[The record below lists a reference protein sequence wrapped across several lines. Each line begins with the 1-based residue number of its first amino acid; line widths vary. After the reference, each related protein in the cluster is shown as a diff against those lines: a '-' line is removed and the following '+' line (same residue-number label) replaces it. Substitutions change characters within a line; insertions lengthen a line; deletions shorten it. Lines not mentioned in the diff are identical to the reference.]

1 MNHLLKHNAHPCQ
14 PFWRS
19 RSRPCRKPFLTSL
32 ALAGLLLNCVSC
44 SESKPTPPRDTVTD
58 TAPVGEGL
66 KVIGFA
72 VLGAAVVGVLGRMLK

>member
-1 MNHLLKHNAHPCQ
+1 MKHHIKHNAHPCQ

-19 RSRPCRKPFLTSL
+19 RSRPYRKPFLMSL
-32 ALAGLLLNCVSC
+32 ALASLLLCCASC
-44 SESKPTPPRDTVTD
+44 SESKPAPPRATVTD

>member
-19 RSRPCRKPFLTSL
+19 RSRPYRKPFLTSL
-32 ALAGLLLNCVSC
+32 ALAGLLLTCVSC
-44 SESKPTPPRDTVTD
+44 SESKPTPPRVPVTD
-58 TAPVGEGL
+58 TAPIGAGL

-72 VLGAAVVGVLGRMLK
+72 MLGAAVVGVLGRMLK